1 VDVLKVAHHGSSY
14 QDEQFVDAT
23 RARVALVSVGA
34 GNPYGHPSEALLR
47 HLSDTGMRVLRTDR
61 DGDLAVVIT
70 ADGLGVV
77 AHPPA

>member
-1 VDVLKVAHHGSSY
+1 
-14 QDEQFVDAT
+14 
-23 RARVALVSVGA
+23 
-34 GNPYGHPSEALLR
+34 
-47 HLSDTGMRVLRTDR
+47 MRVLRTDR